1 MLFVMTAATRMQ
13 FQSLI
18 LTALIAFPLVRAQET
33 VHLLPLTWQ
42 TVDYEVC
49 QQKQ

>member
-1 MLFVMTAATRMQ
+1 MQ
-13 FQSLI
+13 SQSLI
-18 LTALIAFPLVRAQET
+18 LTALIALALVRAQET
-33 VHLLPLTWQ
+33 VHLVPLTWE